1 VLTLVRNHRS
11 RTARSRE
18 RSPLNSQRSTAS
30 YGSFGI
36 PRSPNLSP
44 PPSYRTHPSY
54 PRSRSPSPE
63 PSLAYYIITNKET
76 GRRSVWIFAI
86 ILLIVV
92 AQATAFIFFY
102 DLPSKIDQYN
112 RTMARMREE
121 RGAMREE
128 AKHLQTERIALKN
141 EASQLGK
148 ERLALESATRKMEGE
163 KDALESAIRR
173 SELERSRFEQDRQR
187 LKDEQQLLEDKRQLL
202 KDEQQLLEDKR
213 QLLEQAKED
222 LREEREKWE
231 KAKEDR
237 VPQGAF
243 WDVVQ
248 PALECRAYGKREYW
262 GMLQNIPGDWT
273 DLNACMNM
281 PVEIKGVT
289 VRRPYRCGY
298 AGDSPHIY
306 GYWMVDWDQPDCKP
320 WHRDFHDKVRGR
332 ATDGIP

>member
-1 VLTLVRNHRS
+1 MPTLIRNHRS

-30 YGSFGI
+30 YGSFGV
-36 PRSPNLSP
+36 PRSPNPSP
-44 PPSYRTHPSY
+44 PPSYRTYPSHP
-54 PRSRSPSPE
+54 RNRSPSPE

-76 GRRSVWIFAI
+76 ARSSARILAI

-92 AQATAFIFFY
+92 AQAAAFIFFY
-102 DLPSKIDQYN
+102 DLPSKIDQYG

-148 ERLALESATRKMEGE
+148 ERLALESATRKMEGK

-187 LKDEQQLLEDKRQLL
+187 LKN
-202 KDEQQLLEDKR
+202 EQQLLEDKR
-213 QLLEQAKED
+213 QLLEQAEED
-222 LREEREKWE
+222 LREERERWE

-332 ATDGIP
+332 ATDSIP